1 MGWARGSRIMTE
13 IIEAAKDTIS
23 DDAERLDLYKIMI
36 DIFEDHDCDTLD
48 ECLEIDDIFDE
59 AYEEMHPEEDDLIED
74 EELRDWD
81 DQSGGSF

>member
-1 MGWARGSRIMTE
+1 MTE